1 MKKAAKAMTYGL
13 IFILAAGLALA
24 AYIRL
29 APSDPADW
37 HVSPRL
43 ALWDLGGPWDQVVTA
58 RNGASL
64 RLHSTDARAL
74 LAQLDSLAM
83 ATLRTSRLAGS
94 VQEGRITWVSRSRLI
109 GYPDYTTAEARAEG
123 LYILARQRFGQGD
136 WGVNAARLTHW
147 LALLD
152 QSR

>member
-1 MKKAAKAMTYGL
+1 MTYGL

-24 AYIRL
+24 TWIRL
-29 APSDPADW
+29 APSDPAIW

-43 ALWDLGGPWDQVVTA
+43 ALWDQGGPWDRAVPA

-64 RLHSTDARAL
+64 RLRSTDARAL
-74 LAQLDSLAM
+74 LARLDDLAL
-83 ATLRTSRLAGS
+83 ATPRTTRLAGS
-94 VQEGRITWVSRSRLI
+94 VQEGRITWITRSRLI
-109 GYPDYTTAEARAEG
+109 GNPDYTTAEARAEG
-123 LYILARQRFGQGD
+123 LFIHARQRFGQGD